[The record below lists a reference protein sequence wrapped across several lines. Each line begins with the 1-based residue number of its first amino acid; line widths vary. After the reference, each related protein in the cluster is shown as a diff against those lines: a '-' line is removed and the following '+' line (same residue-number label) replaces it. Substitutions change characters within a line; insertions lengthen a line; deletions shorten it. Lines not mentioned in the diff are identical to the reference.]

1 MKGKQ
6 CSIQDEDGVP
16 IGIFSFPDNSS
27 LYKEI
32 DMVDNNLKSLKNKNK
47 NYYKGQLGMQ
57 SYHHDEKSH

>member
-32 DMVDNNLKSLKNKNK
+32 DMVDNNLKSLKNKK
-47 NYYKGQLGMQ
+47 IKKLLQRTARDAILP
-57 SYHHDEKSH
+57 SR